1 MNNTIF
7 NVLNKIK
14 NTNISLNKADV
25 YHILEHII
33 NKDYQWIIS
42 NLDHKLTKKQIYK
55 IDQILDLLKQNY
67 PLAYILKSKYFYS
80 NNFFIN
86 KDVLIPR
93 NESELIIDHVSEF
106 VKNNNNLLIV
116 DLCTGS
122 GCLGISCALL
132 NDQNKVILTDI
143 SYKALKVANKNIKK
157 FNLTNTT
164 CLNGNFIDVLI
175 KNNLKANL
183 IICNPPYID
192 INDQNIDKNVIDFEP
207 SIALFAPNK
216 GLYFYEILIKNID
229 KIVDTNKNFLIVLEF
244 GWLQKDSIE
253 QLLIN
258 NCLKYK
264 WEFKKDYNDYW
275 RNLIIKNF

>member
-1 MNNTIF
+1 MNKTIF
-7 NVLNKIK
+7 NVLKQIQQ
-14 NTNISLNKADV
+14 TNISLNKADV
-25 YHILEHII
+25 YHILEHIL

-42 NLDHKLTKKQIYK
+42 NLDYLLTKRQVYK
-55 IDQILDLLKQNY
+55 LDQILELLKQNY

-80 NNFFIN
+80 YKFFVN

-93 NESELIIDHVSEF
+93 NESELMIDYASEF
-106 VKNNNNLLIV
+106 IKNNDDLLIV

-132 NDQNKVILTDI
+132 NQKNKVILTDI

-157 FNLTNTT
+157 FNLTNTS
-164 CLNGNFIDVLI
+164 CLSGNFIDVLI

-192 INDQNIDKNVIDFEP
+192 INDKNLDKNVVNFEP
-207 SIALFAPNK
+207 NIALFAPNN
-216 GLYFYEILIKNID
+216 GLYFYEVLIKNID

-253 QLLIN
+253 QLLVN

-264 WEFKKDYNDYW
+264 YEFKKDYNGYW

>member
-1 MNNTIF
+1 M
-7 NVLNKIK
+7 
-14 NTNISLNKADV
+14 
-25 YHILEHII
+25 
-33 NKDYQWIIS
+33 
-42 NLDHKLTKKQIYK
+42 
-55 IDQILDLLKQNY
+55 
-67 PLAYILKSKYFYS
+67 
-80 NNFFIN
+80 
-86 KDVLIPR
+86 
-93 NESELIIDHVSEF
+93 
-106 VKNNNNLLIV
+106 
-116 DLCTGS
+116 CTGS

-157 FNLTNTT
+157 FNLTNTS

-229 KIVDTNKNFLIVLEF
+229 KILDTNKNFLIVLEF